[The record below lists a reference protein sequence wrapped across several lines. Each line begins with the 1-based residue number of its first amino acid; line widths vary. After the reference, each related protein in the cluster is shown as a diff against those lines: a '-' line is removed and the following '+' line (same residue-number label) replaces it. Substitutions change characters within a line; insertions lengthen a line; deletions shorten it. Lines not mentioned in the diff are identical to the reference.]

1 MSLAGRYP
9 LLVIAGAEF
18 LAMAVWFSASAVVPQ
33 LSTEWRLDEGQRAW
47 LTMSVQLGFVAGTL
61 ISAVL
66 NLADRLSSRWLFAG
80 SALLAGLCTLAI
92 PWAATGAASALTLR
106 FLAGLFLAGVYPV
119 GMRVMATWTLANRG
133 FGIGLVVGALTLGS
147 AAPHLLRAIFGA
159 RDWRPVL
166 TQAALLAVAGSLA
179 AALWM
184 RDGPHRAISQVAPPF
199 DWRATARL
207 LRQREIVLANLGYL
221 GHMWELYAMWAWL
234 PVFLVARDPRG
245 GAMLAFASIAA
256 GAAGC
261 LWAGR
266 WADRIGR
273 PQVTAAA
280 MITSGSCALLI
291 GFVLEGPWW
300 LLAPV
305 CVLWGF
311 SVVADS
317 AQFSAC
323 VSELCE
329 PRYIGTALTLQ
340 TCLGFILTLLTIR
353 LVPLLEARVGW
364 RGAFA
369 MLAIGPALGTVAMLR
384 LRGLSR

>member
-1 MSLAGRYP
+1 MRYA

-18 LAMAVWFSASAVVPQ
+18 LAMAVWFSASAVAPQ
-33 LSTEWRLDEGQRAW
+33 LAAEWGLDAGASAW

-61 ISAVL
+61 ISAFL
-66 NLADRLSSRWLFAG
+66 NLADRLSSRWLFAA

-92 PWAATGAASALTLR
+92 PCCAGGAAAALALR
-106 FLAGLFLAGVYPV
+106 FLTGLFLAGVYPV
-119 GMRVMATWTLANRG
+119 GMRVMASWTRANRG
-133 FGIGLVVGALTLGS
+133 FGIALVVGALTLGA
-147 AAPHLLRAIFGA
+147 AAPHLLRALFGA
-159 RDWRPVL
+159 AEWRPVL
-166 TQAALLAVAGSLA
+166 TRAGLLSLLGAAL

-184 RDGPHRAISQVAPPF
+184 RDGPYRTAAPPF
-199 DWRATARL
+199 DWRAVGRL
-207 LRQREIVLANLGYL
+207 LRQPEIVLANLGYL

-234 PVFLVARDPRG
+234 PVFLALRDPERG
-245 GAMLAFASIAA
+245 ALLAAAAIAS

-266 WADRIGR
+266 WADRVGR
-273 PQVTAAA
+273 PQVTATA
-280 MITSGSCALLI
+280 MLASGACSIAI
-291 GFVLEGPWW
+291 GFAMDGPAW
-300 LLAPV
+300 LLATI
-305 CVLWGF
+305 CILWGF

-340 TCLGFILTLLTIR
+340 TCLGFILTLLSIR
-353 LVPLLEARVGW
+353 LVPLMQARLGW

-369 MLAIGPALGTVAMLR
+369 MLAIGPALGTLAMLR
-384 LRGLSR
+384 LSRVTR

>member
-1 MSLAGRYP
+1 
-9 LLVIAGAEF
+9 
-18 LAMAVWFSASAVVPQ
+18 MAVWFSASAVVPQ
-33 LSTEWRLDEGQRAW
+33 LAAEWQLDAGQRAW
-47 LTMSVQLGFVAGTL
+47 LTMSVQLGFAAGTL
-61 ISAVL
+61 ISAIL

-92 PWAATGAASALTLR
+92 PLSAGSAAAALTLR
-106 FLAGLFLAGVYPV
+106 FCSGVFLAGVYPV

-147 AAPHLLRAIFGA
+147 AAPHLLRAVFGA
-159 RDWRPVL
+159 RDWRSVL
-166 TQAALLAVAGSLA
+166 TQAAWLALLGSLV

-184 RDGPHRAISQVAPPF
+184 RDGPHRTAAPPF
-199 DWRATARL
+199 DWRATGRL
-207 LRQREIVLANLGYL
+207 LRQRDILLANLGYL

-234 PVFLVARDPRG
+234 PVFLVARDPRS
-245 GAMLAFASIAA
+245 GALLAFASIAA
-256 GAAGC
+256 GVAGC
-261 LWAGR
+261 LWAGY

-273 PQVTAAA
+273 TLVTAAA
-280 MITSGSCALLI
+280 MITSGACALLI
-291 GFVLEGPWW
+291 GFVLDGPWW
-300 LLAPV
+300 LLATV

-353 LVPLLEARVGW
+353 TVPLLEARVGW

-384 LRGLSR
+384 LRRLTR